1 MFTHLSPGELSPK
14 DVYKLIIGCV
24 VPRPIAWI
32 SSVDT
37 DGRLNLAP
45 FSYFNG
51 VSSRPAVLS
60 VSFSYNPDSEDHQK
74 DTLRN
79 IRATGEFVVNV
90 VTEPHEGAMHASSAP
105 YLADQDEMSALG
117 LTPLASQVVKP
128 PSLEESPIRLECRLY
143 DSHQIGEGPG
153 SATLVLGEVVNIAV
167 RDDLINERLHVDHQ
181 ALRVVGRLAGNR
193 YTYVHEIFDLGRRP
207 EPGESS

>member
-1 MFTHLSPGELSPK
+1 MFTHLSPGDLSPK
-14 DVYKLIIGCV
+14 EVYKLIIGCV

-32 SSVDT
+32 SSVDV
-37 DGRLNLAP
+37 DGQLNLAP

-79 IRATGEFVVNV
+79 ILATEEFVVNV
-90 VTEPHEGAMHASSAP
+90 VSEPHEQAMHASSAP
-105 YLADQDEMSALG
+105 YPPDQDEMSALG
-117 LTPLASQVVKP
+117 LNAVPSRTVKP
-128 PSLEESPIRLECRLY
+128 PSLAESPIRLECRLY

-153 SATLVLGEVVNIAV
+153 SATLVLGEVVNISV
-167 RDDLINERLHVDHQ
+167 REELINDRLHIDHQ

-207 EPGESS
+207 DPGSAT